1 MTVSAKES
9 IASFYKGYNGRL
21 DSDKA
26 YMSYL
31 EYCNL
36 QGILAVSK
44 DLYLDIVKR

>member
-9 IASFYKGYNGRL
+9 IEYFSKDYKGRM
-21 DSDKA
+21 DSNEA

-44 DLYLDIVKR
+44 DLYLDIVKK